1 MHLGFPNP
9 LEDLFYK
16 YPSNLNPRQLITIC
30 HPFSRERTMS
40 SLKCFRIHRMLHW
53 VNNWQELLIF
63 FSYMNQQQECLTLYI
78 TSSSQVVELHKQ
90 AIDLCILTLMQHSG
104 SVVALKL

>member
-1 MHLGFPNP
+1 
-9 LEDLFYK
+9 
-16 YPSNLNPRQLITIC
+16 
-30 HPFSRERTMS
+30 
-40 SLKCFRIHRMLHW
+40 
-53 VNNWQELLIF
+53 
-63 FSYMNQQQECLTLYI
+63 MNQQQECLTLYI